1 MAGVHQSMAGNS
13 KKVLC
18 YLCDMPRFPW
28 AVLQEFSEPVCRG
41 CVNYEGPERIE
52 GIVEQ
57 ARKLKKSWSMV
68 DITAGWTSKGGKE
81 GSSQPNS
88 RPPSTHAFNGF
99 PSSGSGL
106 KRSVDGGGE
115 GGPNRKVAATEM
127 LLMGGLSTGL
137 VSNPSRASIEAQT
150 EKVKAALVR
159 GESFDSG
166 KPFSPAGASPHATWA
181 PLALPELQIHQQ
193 APAVSPPTSAN
204 NGRQAG
210 LAGTPTRSQV
220 TSSSEIGKNG
230 VKVPTPEAEA
240 IPNNPLLKCTICAQR
255 LEDTHFVQCPTA
267 PHHKFCFPCSADWIK
282 KQVSTNPEVFCPSG
296 ERCPLGGSN
305 VPWAFMQGEIS
316 TILAEGRVAEEKNRQ
331 EQK

>member
-1 MAGVHQSMAGNS
+1 MAAAPT

-52 GIVEQ
+52 GIVEG
-57 ARKLKKSWSMV
+57 ARKLKKAYALA
-68 DITAGWTSKGGKE
+68 DITTGLGPKPGGSQT
-81 GSSQPNS
+81 GSQPSS
-88 RPPSTHAFNGF
+88 RPPSTHSYNNGF
-99 PSSGSGL
+99 TGSTIGL
-106 KRSVDGGGE
+106 KRSAEMPAE
-115 GGPNRKVAATEM
+115 GQGPQRKMPATEM
-127 LLMGGLSTGL
+127 LLMNGLTTGM
-137 VSNPSRASIEAQT
+137 VTNPSRANIDAQT

-159 GESFDSG
+159 GDSFDSG
-166 KPFSPAGASPHATWA
+166 KAFSP
-181 PLALPELQIHQQ
+181 
-193 APAVSPPTSAN
+193 
-204 NGRQAG
+204 G

-220 TSSSEIGKNG
+220 TSSSEIGKG
-230 VKVPTPEAEA
+230 HHGAKGPTPEAES

-255 LEDTHFVQCPTA
+255 LEDTHFVQCPTETQ
-267 PHHKFCFPCSADWIK
+267 HKFCFPCSADSIK
-282 KQVSTNPEVFCPSG
+282 KQGSTNGEVFCPSG

-316 TILAEGRVAEEKNRQ
+316 TILAEGRVAEEKSRQ

>member
-1 MAGVHQSMAGNS
+1 MAGVHQPMVGNT

-57 ARKLKKSWSMV
+57 ARKLKKSWAAMDV
-68 DITAGWTSKGGKE
+68 TAGWTKGDGRN
-81 GSSQPNS
+81 SQPNS

-99 PSSGSGL
+99 PSSGSGV
-106 KRSVDGGGE
+106 KRSADGAGD

-127 LLMGGLSTGL
+127 LLMGGLSSGL
-137 VSNPSRASIEAQT
+137 VSNQNRASIEAQT

-166 KPFSPAGASPHATWA
+166 KPFSPAGTSPQATWA
-181 PLALPELQIHQQ
+181 PLALPDLAINQQ
-193 APAVSPPTSAN
+193 AVSPPNSAN

-210 LAGTPTRSQV
+210 LVGTPTRSQV

-230 VKVPTPEAEA
+230 LKVPTPEAEA